1 MNPLI
6 SSYLNYIGFFA
17 TPRADLETLK
27 QLHILHTHKIPFE
40 NLNPFLDMPVYLE
53 LADLVQKMVENKRGG
68 YCFEH
73 NNLFLKA
80 LREIGF
86 KAKGLGARVLYNQDE
101 NLITRRSHM
110 LIAIEIDQETYF
122 ADVGFGGL
130 TLTTPILFKTGIEQT
145 TTHEMFRVEP
155 MDGDYKLQAKIKG
168 VWKTLYRF
176 DLQEQYG
183 PDYGVINYY
192 LSNHPESPFKTG
204 LIAAMPTKEGRLA
217 LKNNQLTTYNK
228 AGDAQVTLLA
238 NESELK
244 QVLQDVFHIQLPTP
258 CELGKI
264 YTNL

>member
-6 SSYLNYIGFFA
+6 SSYLKYIGFLT
-17 TPRADLETLK
+17 TPRVDLDTLK
-27 QLHILHTHKIPFE
+27 QLHILHTLKIPFE
-40 NLNPFLDMPVYLE
+40 NLNPFLDMPVNLE
-53 LADLVQKMVENKRGG
+53 LPDLVQKMVQNKRGG
-68 YCFEH
+68 YCFEQ
-73 NNLFLKA
+73 NNLLLNA

-101 NLITRRSHM
+101 NLITRQSHM
-110 LIAIEIDQETYF
+110 LIAVEIDQATYL

-130 TLTTPILFKTGIEQT
+130 TLTTPILFQTGLEQA

-155 MDGDYKLQAKIKG
+155 MGEDYKLQAKVKG

-192 LSNHPESPFKTG
+192 LSTHPESPLKTG
-204 LIAAMPTKEGRLA
+204 LIAAKPTNEGRVA

-228 AGDAQVTLLA
+228 VGEAEITLLA

-244 QVLQDVFHIQLPTP
+244 GVLENVFHIQLPVP
-258 CELGKI
+258 CKLGKI